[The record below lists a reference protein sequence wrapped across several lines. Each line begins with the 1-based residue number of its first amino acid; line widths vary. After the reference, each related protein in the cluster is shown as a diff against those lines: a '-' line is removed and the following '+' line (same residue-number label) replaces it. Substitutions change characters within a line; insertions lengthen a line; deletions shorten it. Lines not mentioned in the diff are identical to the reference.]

1 MGKLNGKTALI
12 AGGTGGVGEGIVRA
26 FLNQGATVVVPSRSQ
41 EHLEQLVN
49 ELAGPAT
56 EFLIPLIGDMSDTEA
71 AEELR
76 HQILGKVGQLDAV
89 VASLNGRWNEDI
101 PLIKTSLDDW
111 RRMIDSNLTAHFI
124 AARTFLPVLGRGS
137 SYTLIGGGAAL
148 KPIPNYGLVCIPA
161 AAEVML
167 TQMLIEEM
175 RGSGVRINEV
185 ILNSYILTRERDG
198 EGHPEWITAD
208 EVGQYTAWLASDEAR
223 MVSGTIIQLNEHL
236 DEHLNQH
243 R

>member
-1 MGKLNGKTALI
+1 MGKLDGKTALI

-26 FLNQGATVVVPSRSQ
+26 FLNEGATVVVPSRSDDRLQ
-41 EHLEQLVN
+41 QLTDRLE
-49 ELAGPAT
+49 GSAT
-56 EFLIPLIGDMSDTEA
+56 ERLISIVGDMSDIEP

-76 HQILGKVGQLDAV
+76 QQILSKVGQLNAV

-101 PLIKTSLDDW
+101 PLVKTSLDDW

-124 AARTFLPVLGRGS
+124 AAKTFLPMLERGS

-148 KPIPNYGLVCIPA
+148 KAMPNYGLVCIPA

-167 TQMLIEEM
+167 TQVLIEEM
-175 RGSGVRINEV
+175 KGSGVRINEV
-185 ILNSYILTRERDG
+185 ILNSYIVTGERDG

-208 EVGQYTAWLASDEAR
+208 EVGRYTAWLASDEAN
-223 MVSGTIIQLNEHL
+223 MVSGTIIQLNEHP
-236 DEHLNQH
+236 
-243 R
+243 